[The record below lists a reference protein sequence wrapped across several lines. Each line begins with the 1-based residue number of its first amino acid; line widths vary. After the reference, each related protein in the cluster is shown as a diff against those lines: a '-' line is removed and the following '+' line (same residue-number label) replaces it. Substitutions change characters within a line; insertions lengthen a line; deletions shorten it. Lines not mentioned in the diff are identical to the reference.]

1 MEFLDEVIG
10 DSALMWVKGSQLS
23 CASEKPFHLIRY
35 WSWLHLLLVP
45 KISSTS
51 HSGWPSISSGTGSQ
65 YLLPFMV
72 VSLYGVSN
80 KAWKMLWIFH
90 DGGSLSWNEVL
101 DTAKVTRNGPYL
113 LGASLAE
120 GWVVFRF
127 CPSNHTQ
134 SPTQ

>member
-1 MEFLDEVIG
+1 
-10 DSALMWVKGSQLS
+10 
-23 CASEKPFHLIRY
+23 
-35 WSWLHLLLVP
+35 
-45 KISSTS
+45 
-51 HSGWPSISSGTGSQ
+51 
-65 YLLPFMV
+65 MV

-90 DGGSLSWNEVL
+90 DGESLSWNEVL

-134 SPTQ
+134 SPTQLGVKFDGVSSTCDFLGALAASLHA